1 MTVQL
6 RTHSP
11 AVVKMWLLEVGADQ
25 VWSAGED
32 EAEVDPITALCKT
45 SMERDGKITTEPI
58 RVIEGLNSCLFPEV
72 CESRGGWRWVTAMG
86 DAVLVS
92 DGSMRTS
99 LCVLCRTH
107 THSATERECGAEV
120 THYARP

>member
-32 EAEVDPITALCKT
+32 EAEVDPVTALCKT
-45 SMERDGKITTEPI
+45 SMERDGSP
-58 RVIEGLNSCLFPEV
+58 
-72 CESRGGWRWVTAMG
+72 A
-86 DAVLVS
+86 A
-92 DGSMRTS
+92 TS
-99 LCVLCRTH
+99 LRPTD
-107 THSATERECGAEV
+107 
-120 THYARP
+120 ARVCASR